1 MLMRSHEWTEI
12 MGEPKWEP
20 FRDSCTSERRVE
32 QDRGIWGESLSGREG
47 EKLGLDFS
55 SSHEVWFHFLQKGK
69 EERMETFP
77 LSLQQ
82 LFLNL
87 ATKLNQIICL
97 LLKFIFYLHVIWT
110 GSTQLLLKNQKVQKD
125 IKVKAS
131 LISQSSI
138 YALTAFYPLMKIF
151 LWYQSSVYPSRYL
164 CIFKQIYFSF
174 FFLMLSCNT
183 DCSELCFLS

>member
-110 GSTQLLLKNQKVQKD
+110 GNNTVIAQKSKSTKRYKSE
-125 IKVKAS
+125 S
-131 LISQSSI
+131 LP
-138 YALTAFYPLMKIF
+138 YKPVF
-151 LWYQSSVYPSRYL
+151 YL
-164 CIFKQIYFSF
+164 CT
-174 FFLMLSCNT
+174 N
-183 DCSELCFLS
+183 CFLPPHEDFPVISV